1 MFATALRLS
10 HDFHCRL
17 DYRECCFY
25 EARRLV
31 HVFARIFC
39 EGASSDPLSTIVY
52 RSFFIAFYFS
62 FISFSSV
69 GYGDYYPKTPAG
81 RAFFVVWS
89 LVGAGSLT
97 VLFSG
102 KISTIIDAKIKSKPT
117 LLL

>member
-1 MFATALRLS
+1 M
-10 HDFHCRL
+10 
-17 DYRECCFY
+17 
-25 EARRLV
+25 
-31 HVFARIFC
+31 RIC
-39 EGASSDPLSTIVY
+39 DPIFPCDTDPEFNVVAIG

-102 KISTIIDAKIKSKPT
+102 KSIGVNPRIVDLS
-117 LLL
+117 